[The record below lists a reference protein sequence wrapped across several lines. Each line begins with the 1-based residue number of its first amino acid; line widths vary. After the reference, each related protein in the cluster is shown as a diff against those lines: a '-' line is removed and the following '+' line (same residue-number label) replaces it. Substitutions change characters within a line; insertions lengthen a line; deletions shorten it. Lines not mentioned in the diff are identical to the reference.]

1 MEPTDAHC
9 TLRPGRRS
17 PPTVPEDDAATPELA
32 VESRVRTRAKGLLGT
47 ARFVGAIEHLP
58 EGVWVGV
65 ELDEPLGKSD
75 GEVKGVRIFQ
85 CAPLHGATLRASA
98 LQLVGPDGAT
108 LHDVPGHLPP
118 PPKARRARK
127 AAPGGGKKPLA
138 EYEDDFMRLLD
149 AARPESLPARRE
161 GVVDLKASNA
171 ANGLET
177 SSFTVCARVRP
188 VLAHEAGQ
196 PESYAVVLPTG
207 GARRRRS
214 RPGACGGGAAAEVA
228 AAAVVAKDHTEHM
241 TVFTPTVS
249 MMGKPSLKSAVSPF
263 DYAFAESESNE
274 TVYEAIG
281 RPLVTRALAG
291 QVGVCFAYGQTGSG
305 KTHTMNGLMDG
316 LVEQLFEAADGRAVS
331 MQYMESLGVKLRDCL
346 ADAAGAG
353 ETKDAGSGTKDAGNR
368 GGIAVG
374 EALDGRVIVRGLTSH
389 AAPDAPALRRL
400 VAQAQRLRSTAATE
414 RNAASSRSH
423 GVAILTVGPPG
434 SLDFDEAAAANA
446 PAAGK
451 LYIID
456 LAGSERAADSK
467 NHSKERLAETKQ
479 INLSLMALKECIR

>member
-17 PPTVPEDDAATPELA
+17 PLTVPEDDAAIPELA

-214 RPGACGGGAAAEVA
+214 RPGACGGGAAAEVV

-241 TVFTPTVS
+241 TVFTPTVRPDTVTPHYGPLTFPPLFFLCACACS
-249 MMGKPSLKSAVSPF
+249 FIRVRFIRVPSSVFPHSFPHPCTLIHSAIR
-263 DYAFAESESNE
+263 AFIRVLS
-274 TVYEAIG
+274 
-281 RPLVTRALAG
+281 RAL
-291 QVGVCFAYGQTGSG
+291 T
-305 KTHTMNGLMDG
+305 
-316 LVEQLFEAADGRAVS
+316 
-331 MQYMESLGVKLRDCL
+331 
-346 ADAAGAG
+346 
-353 ETKDAGSGTKDAGNR
+353 
-368 GGIAVG
+368 
-374 EALDGRVIVRGLTSH
+374 RV
-389 AAPDAPALRRL
+389 P
-400 VAQAQRLRSTAATE
+400 
-414 RNAASSRSH
+414 
-423 GVAILTVGPPG
+423 
-434 SLDFDEAAAANA
+434 
-446 PAAGK
+446 
-451 LYIID
+451 
-456 LAGSERAADSK
+456 
-467 NHSKERLAETKQ
+467 
-479 INLSLMALKECIR
+479 